1 MKKATSSE
9 IYKVY
14 NGSHLL
20 LFGKKWQNFEISYEN
35 SSYYELSASVLNHF
49 SAVLHFYTPWKRQ
62 KTFGFLTFS
71 WGMEMWHWTKMG

>member
-1 MKKATSSE
+1 MKKATSSG

-35 SSYYELSASVLNHF
+35 SSYYELSASVLTHF
-49 SAVLHFYTPWKRQ
+49 SPVLHFYTPWK
-62 KTFGFLTFS
+62 LWFS
-71 WGMEMWHWTKMG
+71 DVFRGYGNVTLD

>member
-1 MKKATSSE
+1 MKKATSSG

-35 SSYYELSASVLNHF
+35 SSYYELSASVLTHF
-49 SAVLHFYTPWKRQ
+49 SPVLHFYNP
-62 KTFGFLTFS
+62 
-71 WGMEMWHWTKMG
+71 